1 MPLQIFPGDETAWK
15 NAQKANEQ
23 ELRNDVQDINAQI
36 SRHVEFTLS
45 RQPFNVDELAMF
57 QASALSV
64 RDKLVHNWN
73 KTQTAHT
80 EAKVKRVYI

>member
-80 EAKVKRVYI
+80 EAKVKRV